1 MSTEVVVKKSY
12 LQVILL
18 AMGHFFND
26 FYCNFLPILLPILI
40 PKLGLSLTLSG
51 ALVMVMS
58 LSANVLQPVFGYF
71 MDKYNFNKIMPLIIP
86 FGAVFICLTNWA
98 SNFIVLAVLIGLSG
112 LAVSTFHPMGAGL
125 VSKVAPDGKI
135 STCISIFVA
144 GGSFGFALAPIV
156 LVYFMQMYSLDYLPI
171 LIIPAIIL
179 GVLMYS
185 SGLSKARFVNE
196 QVAKNMHF
204 NLAQILQNKP
214 LMLLNI
220 SMGLRAWLFTAL
232 VTFLPLWAIEKGCDN
247 TLSGWILTIYLCG
260 SVIGGLIGGALNDKI
275 GYKKVILWALIFTL
289 IPTMYFLFA
298 QQIDILMYIALFVGG
313 GLVMAANPGAIVW
326 GQDLLPDNPGMA
338 SGMMLGLSFGLGG
351 FGTMLTGSLAES
363 YGLTMAL
370 ALTAILVVISIVLV
384 YLTPEKEDNKF
395 IMLKYKKASN
405 LIYLPFAFII
415 L

>member
-112 LAVSTFHPMGAGL
+112 LAVSTFHPMSAGL

-144 GGSFGFALAPIV
+144 GGSFGFALAPIL

-363 YGLTMAL
+363 YELTMAL
-370 ALTAILVVISIVLV
+370 ALTAILLVISIVLV
-384 YLTPEKEDNKF
+384 YLTPEKRRQ
-395 IMLKYKKASN
+395 
-405 LIYLPFAFII
+405 
-415 L
+415 

>member
-196 QVAKNMHF
+196 QVARNMHF

-395 IMLKYKKASN
+395 IMLKYKKGK
-405 LIYLPFAFII
+405 
-415 L
+415 

>member
-98 SNFIVLAVLIGLSG
+98 SNFIILAVLIGLSG

-144 GGSFGFALAPIV
+144 GGSFGFALAPIL

-298 QQIDILMYIALFVGG
+298 QQINILMYIALFVGG

-370 ALTAILVVISIVLV
+370 ALTAILLVISIVLV
-384 YLTPEKEDNKF
+384 YLTPEKRR
-395 IMLKYKKASN
+395 
-405 LIYLPFAFII
+405 
-415 L
+415 